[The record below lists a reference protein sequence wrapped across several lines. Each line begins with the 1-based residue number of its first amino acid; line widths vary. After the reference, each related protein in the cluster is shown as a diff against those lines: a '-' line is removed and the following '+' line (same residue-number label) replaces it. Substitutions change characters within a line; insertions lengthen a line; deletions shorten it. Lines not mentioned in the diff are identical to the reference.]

1 MSIDNIE
8 KSFHSFFL
16 RNNIPTDAKFLIAVS
31 GGVDSMTCLALALK
45 LNLKIAVAHVNFQ
58 LRAQEGD
65 AETQLVT
72 QFCKKNK
79 IPIYVLKKDTKK
91 YATTNKLSIQ
101 QAARAIRYDFFKKL
115 TLENAINYVITGHH
129 KQDNI
134 ETFFINSIRGSGSS
148 GLGAIP
154 NEREQFIRPLL
165 DTSKNTIYDYA
176 AKNGIPFSEDSSNLS
191 SKYDRNFL
199 RNEIIPQLE
208 NRFPNFNK
216 GVNNTIATIKKD
228 YELLQQLV
236 NEKTAPFIKEFDAC
250 IYVAE
255 NKLGS
260 EIWYQ
265 HLKHYGFNYAQINSL
280 VNLKDHTGKKFIAKD
295 YILYVDRAQ
304 WIITSKKNSHEAH
317 HVFSADFQTTAPITI
332 SGALIE
338 PPESLKVASTVA
350 LLDFD
355 LLSFPLIIRKWV
367 PGDYFFPIGLNKKKK
382 LSDFFIDN
390 KFSPIEKE
398 NTWVL
403 ENNKEIIWVI
413 GARISDNYKINSNT
427 KKCLKLSLC

>member
-72 QFCKKNK
+72 QFCEKNK

-148 GLGAIP
+148 C
-154 NEREQFIRPLL
+154 F
-165 DTSKNTIYDYA
+165 
-176 AKNGIPFSEDSSNLS
+176 
-191 SKYDRNFL
+191 
-199 RNEIIPQLE
+199 
-208 NRFPNFNK
+208 
-216 GVNNTIATIKKD
+216 
-228 YELLQQLV
+228 
-236 NEKTAPFIKEFDAC
+236 
-250 IYVAE
+250 
-255 NKLGS
+255 
-260 EIWYQ
+260 
-265 HLKHYGFNYAQINSL
+265 
-280 VNLKDHTGKKFIAKD
+280 
-295 YILYVDRAQ
+295 
-304 WIITSKKNSHEAH
+304 
-317 HVFSADFQTTAPITI
+317 
-332 SGALIE
+332 
-338 PPESLKVASTVA
+338 
-350 LLDFD
+350 
-355 LLSFPLIIRKWV
+355 
-367 PGDYFFPIGLNKKKK
+367 
-382 LSDFFIDN
+382 
-390 KFSPIEKE
+390 
-398 NTWVL
+398 
-403 ENNKEIIWVI
+403 
-413 GARISDNYKINSNT
+413 
-427 KKCLKLSLC
+427 